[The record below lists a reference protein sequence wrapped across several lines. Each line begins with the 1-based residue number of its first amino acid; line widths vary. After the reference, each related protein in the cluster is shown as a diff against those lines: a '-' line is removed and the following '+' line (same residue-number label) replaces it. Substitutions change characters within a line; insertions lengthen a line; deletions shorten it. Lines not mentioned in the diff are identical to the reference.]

1 MKAMTI
7 IELLADKSLSNKF
20 GTILLEIMFF
30 KPCQLFFQFFDFI
43 TPKNNRLI
51 VFGSNAGKY
60 ASGSPK
66 ALEKYLRSK
75 HPEYEVEYYLPFQE
89 SDIKKTVIY
98 IIRFIPIM
106 LSARILVFSH
116 GSYDFNPFFW
126 WSRKKISI
134 NFWHGI
140 PLKSMAF
147 DDPEED
153 KKQLRYVRKLNSK
166 TTFFIVSSK
175 LEEAL
180 MAKCFLITPSKF
192 RCLGQPRNDV
202 LLNQNNLEKQD
213 PLPIHIP
220 ENEMLILYSP
230 TWRRYSK
237 TKFFPFDDFDLEDFN
252 EFLKKHKM
260 VILLRGHVLEKGEQ
274 KDLFSTR
281 IIDSGFDICED
292 IYPMLN
298 SIDLLITD
306 YSSIYLDFLLLD
318 RPCMFIPY
326 DVDLYRIK
334 RGFLLEDY
342 EDWTPGPKI
351 HSYEDF
357 KKSLLEIKNGID
369 RFGDERNR
377 LRKIFHSCQTD
388 ETLENIVS
396 LIEETITP
404 K

>member
-1 MKAMTI
+1 MTI
-7 IELLADKSLSNKF
+7 IELLADESSSNKF
-20 GTILLEIMFF
+20 WIMLLALISL
-30 KPCQLFFQFFDFI
+30 KPSQLLFQFFDFI
-43 TPKNNRLI
+43 TPKKKRLI
-51 VFGSNAGKY
+51 VIGSNAGKY
-60 ASGSPK
+60 ASGSPGV
-66 ALEKYLRSK
+66 LDGYIRRK
-75 HPEYEVEYYLPFQE
+75 HPEYEVEYYLPFRE
-89 SDIKKTVIY
+89 SDIRKTVIY
-98 IIRFIPIM
+98 IIKFIPRM
-106 LSARILVFSH
+106 LSARMLIFSH
-116 GSYDFNPFFW
+116 GPYDFYPFFW
-126 WSRKKISI
+126 WSNRKKSI

-153 KKQLRYVRKLNSK
+153 KKHIKLVRKMNSK

-180 MAKCFLITPSKF
+180 MAKCFLIDPSKF

-202 LLNQNNLEKQD
+202 LLNQDNPERIK
-213 PLPIHIP
+213 PLPIDMP
-220 ENEMLILYSP
+220 ENEMLVLYAP
-230 TWRRYSK
+230 TWRRYSE
-237 TKFFPFDDFDLEDFN
+237 TEFFPFDDFDLDDLN
-252 EFLKKHKM
+252 EFLKEHKM
-260 VILLRGHVLEKGEQ
+260 VLLLRGHVSEKGNQE
-274 KDLFSTR
+274 DLFSTR
-281 IIDSGFDICED
+281 IIDSGFDVCENV
-292 IYPMLN
+292 YPLLN

-369 RFGDERNR
+369 QFGDERNR